1 MADPGYEATR
11 SAIEAVWRIES
22 PRLIAGLARITGDVG
37 AAEELAQD
45 ALVIALE
52 QWPVQGVPDGPGAWL
67 MATAKHRAIDLVRR
81 RASYE
86 RKLQEIG
93 RDEQSR
99 SEHFGEPDVDAMD
112 DHIGDDLLRLIF
124 ISCHPVL
131 SPEARAALTL
141 RLLCGLTTAE
151 IGRAFLVP
159 ETTVAQ
165 RIVRAKRT
173 LAERRVPFEIP
184 ALAELPDRLASVLG
198 VIYLMFNEGYA
209 ATAGPAWMRPPLCAE
224 AMRLGRV
231 LAGLMADEGEVHGLV
246 ALMELQASRVGA
258 RTGPAGEPILLAD
271 QDRRRW
277 DRLLIRHGLQALA
290 RARELAGPP
299 GPFEVQAEIAACH
312 AQAHSVEATD
322 WERVAALYVVLG
334 HLSPSPVV
342 ELNRAVAVGM
352 AYGPARGLEIADM
365 LTGHPALASYAHLP
379 AVRGDLLAKLGRM
392 QEAREEFG
400 RAAALTGNERE
411 RAVFRARAAACLAGA
426 PGEG

>member
-1 MADPGYEATR
+1 MTEAGHEATR

-67 MATAKHRAIDLVRR
+67 MATAKHRAIDLIRR

-93 RDEQSR
+93 RDATLRPENS
-99 SEHFGEPDVDAMD
+99 GEPDVDAMD

-141 RLLCGLTTAE
+141 RLLGGLTTAE
-151 IGRAFLVP
+151 IARAFLVP
-159 ETTVAQ
+159 E
-165 RIVRAKRT
+165 
-173 LAERRVPFEIP
+173 
-184 ALAELPDRLASVLG
+184 

-209 ATAGPAWMRPPLCAE
+209 ATGGSDWMRPPLCAE

-231 LAGLMADEGEVHGLV
+231 LAGLMTREAEAHGLV

-258 RTGPAGEPILLAD
+258 RTDPAGEPVLLAD

-277 DRLLIRHGLQALA
+277 DRLLIRHGLHALV
-290 RARELAGPP
+290 RARTLGGPP
-299 GPFEVQAEIAACH
+299 GPYEVQAEIAACH
-312 AQAHSVEATD
+312 AQAVSVEATD
-322 WERVAALYVVLG
+322 WER
-334 HLSPSPVV
+334 
-342 ELNRAVAVGM
+342 
-352 AYGPARGLEIADM
+352 
-365 LTGHPALASYAHLP
+365 
-379 AVRGDLLAKLGRM
+379 
-392 QEAREEFG
+392 
-400 RAAALTGNERE
+400 
-411 RAVFRARAAACLAGA
+411 
-426 PGEG
+426 